1 MKNVTNKVAEATKD
15 LVESKTAD
23 FKFNGRIRI
32 FF

>member
-1 MKNVTNKVAEATKD
+1 MNQVAEATKD

-32 FF
+32 FFQGIN